1 MSRKA
6 FVVTA
11 KHDNG
16 CSVDNKQAICLAYDA
31 QSAAELVKQALSS
44 GYDEFAE
51 ILSVR
56 EVEPNEVIVGM
67 HTVVYEG

>member
-1 MSRKA
+1 MGRRFESYPGHSILLNGADRMSRKA
-6 FVVTA
+6 FVVTV

-31 QSAAELVKQALSS
+31 QSA
-44 GYDEFAE
+44 
-51 ILSVR
+51 
-56 EVEPNEVIVGM
+56 VEPNEVIVGM

>member
-31 QSAAELVKQALSS
+31 QS
-44 GYDEFAE
+44 
-51 ILSVR
+51 